1 MESIGNRITALR
13 KQQGYTQEALA
24 DHCHVSSQA
33 VSKWE
38 NDLAIPDVTTLVA
51 FATLFNTSV
60 DYLLRGD
67 QVKEV
72 RMTKQENR
80 KPLEELVVRLT
91 VDTEDGDTVRM
102 NLPAKIIE
110 ILANSSN
117 DLNYNGKDILTKE
130 NIELILNLIQKGTIG
145 EILTVDSAD
154 GDHVK
159 IFVE

>member
-1 MESIGNRITALR
+1 M
-13 KQQGYTQEALA
+13 
-24 DHCHVSSQA
+24 
-33 VSKWE
+33 
-38 NDLAIPDVTTLVA
+38 TTLVA
-51 FATLFNTSV
+51 LATLFNTSV